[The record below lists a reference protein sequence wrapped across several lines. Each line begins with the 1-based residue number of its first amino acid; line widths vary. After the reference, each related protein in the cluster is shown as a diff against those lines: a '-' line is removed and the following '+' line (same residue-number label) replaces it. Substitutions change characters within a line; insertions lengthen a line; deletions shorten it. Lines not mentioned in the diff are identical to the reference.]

1 MCEPLTIATFAA
13 TAGGGIMS
21 ATAKHRAAKRAA
33 ERQNYINELTYNQNL
48 KIAEQ
53 KDQVKAQRYTRE
65 LQARAAAESAVYRQ
79 QELNQLERTRVSI
92 ASQEALEETKTEV
105 TFDSEAKLIAS
116 IQAQGEILSGE
127 GASGQSMLLQ
137 LMDTERQL
145 GMAEAQLDQRLTDA
159 NKAYRLK
166 EYGFDLD
173 KYSQDVRSLNQL
185 PGAPVAAY
193 ASFEPVR
200 MPEVAGPSGLGLLG
214 GIVSSVGAGIGAG
227 INTEKSLWQM
237 NQPQGGGK

>member
-53 KDQVKAQRYTRE
+53 KDQAKARQFTRE

-79 QELNQLERTRVSI
+79 QELNQLERNRVSI
-92 ASQEALEETKTEV
+92 ASQEALQQETTEIQ
-105 TFDSEAKLIAS
+105 FDSEAKLIAS
-116 IQAQGEILSGE
+116 IQAQGEVLAGA

-159 NKAYRLK
+159 NKAYRIQ

-173 KYSQDVRSLNQL
+173 QYSQDVRAMNQL
-185 PGAPVAAY
+185 PGAPTAPT
-193 ASFEPVR
+193 ASFEPIR
-200 MPEVAGPSGLGLLG
+200 MPEVSGPSGLGLLG
-214 GIVSSVGAGIGAG
+214 GIVSSVGAGL
-227 INTEKSLWQM
+227 T
-237 NQPQGGGK
+237 QGVKVEEALS